1 MVYLTYPL
9 NTDTG
14 CLQLFFCF
22 TYNTATNNPV
32 HMSLCTRASSVL
44 ILDAGILYL
53 SIIPVS
59 WNSGP
64 SVHHVVRLMCVV
76 DIFLSLV
83 WIVHSM
89 KLLSSQII
97 EQSLQSVDIFTPPG
111 KSKVSAAW
119 E

>member
-1 MVYLTYPL
+1 
-9 NTDTG
+9 
-14 CLQLFFCF
+14 
-22 TYNTATNNPV
+22 
-32 HMSLCTRASSVL
+32 
-44 ILDAGILYL
+44 
-53 SIIPVS
+53 
-59 WNSGP
+59 
-64 SVHHVVRLMCVV
+64 MCVV

-119 E
+119 ERHFIKAFGLGVSRFLDAINSSLNLCETQALACDFSGENFSHRLQAEADMFS